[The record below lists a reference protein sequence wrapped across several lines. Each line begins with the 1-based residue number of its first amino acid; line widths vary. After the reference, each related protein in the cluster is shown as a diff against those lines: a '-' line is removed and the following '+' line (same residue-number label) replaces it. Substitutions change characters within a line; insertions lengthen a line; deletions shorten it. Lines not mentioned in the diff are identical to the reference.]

1 MVNVNDE
8 RPVQITPAQAQRL
21 RTPMMG
27 MVLTM
32 VVLSGIL
39 AVFWFANPEPDV
51 TYSRDEDVHEAATW
65 ADDVTDYSPIAAD
78 VPEGWTANYARWE
91 TRAEQGVDVWEVGYT
106 TAEVNFLGFAQTDN
120 ANPAWVNAET
130 EMAPTTGSVTVEG
143 LTLETRDEGERRYF
157 VLEAEEN
164 DIDGTTVVITTDAQ
178 DSEREAGLDA
188 IVEAIGREIPDN
200 DDAQEN
206 DD

>member
-1 MVNVNDE
+1 MNDE

-39 AVFWFANPEPDV
+39 AVFWFMNPEPDV
-51 TYSRDEDVHEAATW
+51 TYSRDEDVHEAAVWT
-65 ADDVTDYSPIAAD
+65 DGVTDYSPIAAN

-91 TRAEQGVDVWEVGYT
+91 TRAEHGVDVWEVGYT
-106 TAEVNFLGFAQTDN
+106 TDAVNFLGFAQSDN
-120 ANPAWVNAET
+120 ANPSWVNAET
-130 EMAPTTGSVTVEG
+130 QMAPATGSVTVED
-143 LTLETRDEGERRYF
+143 LRLEVREAGDRRYF
-157 VLEAEEN
+157 VLESEEN
-164 DIDGTTVVITTDAQ
+164 TLDGTTVVITTDAQ
-178 DSEREAGLDA
+178 DTEVEAGLEA
-188 IVEAIGREIPDN
+188 IVEAIDREVPEH
-200 DDAQEN
+200 DDAQNN